1 MRNALIILF
10 LSIGLNVQA
19 QKGFRYLSIAGGN
32 NIFET
37 TTNYSFDI
45 ELEYVKSNHNVL
57 SYGVNGYKQKKKEEY
72 LAFIAWKPAIS
83 KSKNFITKWNM
94 NFDMGHNR
102 KDLIFGFGA
111 GVEFQYHFKN
121 HLILFVE
128 HQYKAL
134 FFADDFWRNQTSVGI
149 KFSL

>member
-1 MRNALIILF
+1 MRNILIILF
-10 LSIGLNVQA
+10 LCLGLNAQA

-32 NIFET
+32 NVFET
-37 TTNYSFDI
+37 EENYSFDV
-45 ELEYVKSNHNVL
+45 ELESVKDNYHVL
-57 SYGVNGYKQKKKEEY
+57 SFGVNGYKQKDKEEY
-72 LAFIAWKPAIS
+72 LGFIAWKPPMS
-83 KSKNFITKWNM
+83 KSKNFMTKWNL

-121 HLILFVE
+121 HLILFAE

-149 KFSL
+149 KISL